1 MNTLSLIIGCY
12 TDPPSQSQ
20 SQGLYQIQFDLSSG
34 NLTGPEL
41 ILPCRNPSFVISTD
55 AGCYFISEVD
65 QQAEPHLHFL
75 SHAAQETGKAAQ
87 SVAVSGDHPCHIA
100 MDHENKFIIT
110 SQYSSGSFDVFSL
123 NSDGRID
130 KKITSLFSSGS
141 GPNAERQAGPHAH
154 QCQFMKSVSRFVT
167 VDLGSDSIS
176 FYGYDS
182 TQGVF
187 QNKPEQ
193 TVKAPAGSGPRH
205 LTFNQDETAA
215 YVICEL
221 SETILVLEKSEA
233 GWGIT
238 QEVAALP
245 NEEKGEAT
253 AAIKLSPDGKFLYV
267 SCRHQSKIS
276 CFANNQDSNK
286 IEYQSCVSTE
296 GDFPR
301 DFMITPDGK
310 WLVAANQH
318 SHNLTTF
325 QRNLETGEL
334 TFSGVSV
341 EVGAPVCVT
350 Y

>member
-1 MNTLSLIIGCY
+1 MNTLPLKIGCY
-12 TDPPSQSQ
+12 TDSPSK
-20 SQGLYQIQFDLSSG
+20 SQGLYRVQFDLSNG
-34 NLTGPEL
+34 NLTKPEL
-41 ILPCRNPSFVISTD
+41 IAPCRNPSFVISTD

-65 QQAEPHLHFL
+65 QCSGPELYFL
-75 SHAAQETGKAAQ
+75 SHLDQKAGKAAQ
-87 SVAVSGDHPCHIA
+87 SVAISGDHPCHIA

-123 NSDGRID
+123 NSDSRLD

-154 QCQFMKSVSRFVT
+154 QCQFLKSESQFVT

-176 FYGYDS
+176 FYAYDS
-182 TQGVF
+182 AQGVF
-187 QNKPEQ
+187 QDKPEQ

-205 LTFNQDETAA
+205 LIFNQDETAA
-215 YVICEL
+215 YVVCEL

-233 GWGIT
+233 GWGII

-253 AAIKLSPDGKFLYV
+253 AAIKLSPDGQFLYV

-276 CFANNQDSNK
+276 CFAISPSSNK
-286 IEYQSCVSTE
+286 IEYQFCVSTE

-341 EVGAPVCVT
+341 EVGSPVCVT